1 MLSTPNICMN
11 MMQFACLGLL
21 LVEFK
26 LHSEQKRLCRQDLNT
41 CIVTRLG
48 NKIIQGNSITLE
60 FNDHCNVTFNFY
72 IRILKEAKFIDK
84 IYKDTFKL
92 CLKQTLING
101 YMMGD

>member
-1 MLSTPNICMN
+1 MYKAFLKHLDALKISTPNICMI

-41 CIVTRLG
+41 CIVTRPG

-60 FNDHCNVTFNFY
+60 FNDHCKVTFNFY
-72 IRILKEAKFIDK
+72 IKILQEARFFDK
-84 IYKDTFKL
+84 IYQDTF
-92 CLKQTLING
+92 
-101 YMMGD
+101 